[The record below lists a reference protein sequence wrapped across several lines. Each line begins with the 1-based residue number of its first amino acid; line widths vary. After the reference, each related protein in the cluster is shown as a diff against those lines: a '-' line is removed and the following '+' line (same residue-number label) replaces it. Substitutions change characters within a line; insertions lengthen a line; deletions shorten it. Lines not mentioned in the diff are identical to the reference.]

1 MSEHIL
7 KLLREFEDLPES
19 EEKQAISSFYQRD
32 EIGVFELCDKIRAYI
47 SEINNQTKNKP
58 NKP

>member
-7 KLLREFEDLPES
+7 KLLRKFEDLPDTED
-19 EEKQAISSFYQRD
+19 KQAISVLYQRD

-47 SEINNQTKNKP
+47 DKLNRQMIESEE
-58 NKP
+58 

>member
-7 KLLREFEDLPES
+7 KLLRQFEDLPET
-19 EEKQAISSFYQRD
+19 EEKQAISGLYQRD

-47 SEINNQTKNKP
+47 KKLNRQMIESEE
-58 NKP
+58 